1 MHGALWR
8 GNRSVDCGIETIP
21 IQGGV
26 ETNSI
31 QTVGWRLFQYKE
43 EEEEG
48 FGSGDK
54 FNTRSRRAYYH
65 RRSRMTTTQ
74 GGIGTGRSEVRVD
87 VA

>member
-1 MHGALWR
+1 MMTQGREGVSMHGALWR

-43 EEEEG
+43 EEEEVK
-48 FGSGDK
+48 GDM
-54 FNTRSRRAYYH
+54 S
-65 RRSRMTTTQ
+65 
-74 GGIGTGRSEVRVD
+74 
-87 VA
+87 